1 MRSLSLGSAA
11 DLNPRHRP
19 SVWPHQPCRVF
30 VALPTGALQ
39 PGPSPKSSSS
49 STRSLPD
56 APPPQHLQLMA
67 NMACDPAVSPSF
79 WLCPPVLA
87 GGSLRCHLG
96 QSRRARLEQLPAG
109 LRSPPPPRDRRHNHI
124 PFFTGSPFPGSQP
137 LPVHLQ
143 PGVSWD
149 PSPFEILVLQ
159 TLWQSRLPGDP
170 QGTPNTHVYLPPGS
184 ADLSSSLGW
193 EPGGG
198 GQLPHRCLFR
208 PSTGHTGTSSH
219 THGMSHSFIQK
230 RVLLGSTRTDRTGW
244 SQKRR
249 GESACRCTGRRSDE
263 R

>member
-1 MRSLSLGSAA
+1 MPFPQGPCSLVRPPNPAQAA
-11 DLNPRHRP
+11 PL
-19 SVWPHQPCRVF
+19 
-30 VALPTGALQ
+30 
-39 PGPSPKSSSS
+39 
-49 STRSLPD
+49 SLPD
-56 APPPQHLQLMA
+56 ASPPQHLQLMA

-79 WLCPPVLA
+79 WLCSPVLA

-170 QGTPNTHVYLPPGS
+170 QHTRVPSSWVCGS
-184 ADLSSSLGW
+184 AFLARLGARGRGPTPSSLS
-193 EPGGG
+193 
-198 GQLPHRCLFR
+198 L
-208 PSTGHTGTSSH
+208 
-219 THGMSHSFIQK
+219 
-230 RVLLGSTRTDRTGW
+230 
-244 SQKRR
+244 
-249 GESACRCTGRRSDE
+249 
-263 R
+263 